1 MSKIRIFNLKLT
13 PEGFNTK
20 DLDDFV
26 ENVKVLN
33 IWEHMLIDQN
43 IWAILIRYEETQYI
57 HPKKSTYTSS
67 STHPNQS
74 SSSSSNAIT
83 YQSEQK
89 STQYETLTKEE
100 QERFDCLKQWRKAQ
114 VQDSSRPAYSV
125 LNDQVLYE
133 ISRKNPQTLSELKSI
148 KGMGDSKL
156 SQYGEGLIKT
166 LSPKTPETS
175 PKTPETSPTPP
186 ETSPKNPNQN
196 SEDNQ

>member
-20 DLDDFV
+20 ELDDFV

-57 HPKKSTYTSS
+57 HPKKSTYTYPPTPTNSKQASS
-67 STHPNQS
+67 HLSHSTPPSQPPS
-74 SSSSSNAIT
+74 IS
-83 YQSEQK
+83 YQSQQK
-89 STQYETLTKEE
+89 SSQYETLTKEE

-133 ISRKNPQTLSELKSI
+133 ISRKNPQTLGELKAI

-166 LSPKTPETS
+166 LSTKI
-175 PKTPETSPTPP
+175 PT
-186 ETSPKNPNQN
+186 QV